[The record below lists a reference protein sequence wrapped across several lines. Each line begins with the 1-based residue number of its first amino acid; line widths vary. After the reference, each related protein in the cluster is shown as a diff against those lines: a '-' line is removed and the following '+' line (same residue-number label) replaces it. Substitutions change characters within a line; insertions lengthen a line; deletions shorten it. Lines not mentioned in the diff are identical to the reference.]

1 MKTLLA
7 VLLLTGSA
15 AAQGPKEAPKPTT
28 AEKLVGVW
36 TLVMSSDKLPDG
48 AEVTVEFT
56 ADGALVLRV
65 SVGKAVNSV
74 SRGKFKAET
83 EKIHYSIDSGGGERK
98 ETLTVKSLTADTL
111 ILVDPDKKQ
120 EEFRRVVVKKK

>member
-7 VLLLTGSA
+7 VLLLAGSA
-15 AAQGPKEAPKPTT
+15 AAAQVPKENPKPTA

-36 TLVMSSDKLPDG
+36 TLVASSDKLPDG
-48 AEVTVEFT
+48 TEVTVEFT

-74 SRGKFKAET
+74 SRGTFKAEAD
-83 EKIHYSIDSGGGERK
+83 KIHYSIDGGGGQRK
-98 ETLTVKSLTADTL
+98 ETLTVKSVTADTL
-111 ILVDPDKKQ
+111 VLVDPDKKR
-120 EEFRRVVVKKK
+120 EEFRRVVVKK

>member
-7 VLLLTGSA
+7 VLLLAGSDA
-15 AAQGPKEAPKPTT
+15 AAQVPKDDPKPTT

-36 TLVMSSDKLPDG
+36 TLVASSDKLPAG

-56 ADGALVLRV
+56 ADGTLVLRV

-74 SRGKFKAET
+74 SRGTFKAEA
-83 EKIHYSIDSGGGERK
+83 EKIHYSIDGGGGPRK

-111 ILVDPDKKQ
+111 VLVDPEKKR
-120 EEFRRVVVKKK
+120 EEFRRAVVKK